1 MALMKVLDDTK
12 GHGTCKSCGS
22 AIVWFELA
30 SGKRHPFDGEPVY
43 VATEH
48 DAQDRLVGS
57 VDMSATQSH
66 FATCPD
72 AAKWRRK

>member
-1 MALMKVLDDTK
+1 MATMRVMDDTK
-12 GHGTCKSCGS
+12 GHGTCRSCGA

-43 VATEH
+43 VSTEL
-48 DAQDRLVGS
+48 DESNRLVGVVDTS
-57 VDMSATQSH
+57 VTSSH

-72 AAKWRRK
+72 AATWRRK